1 MAGLDPVAREECIV
15 MVKIKILERVA
26 LATVVFLVG
35 GIGLVPDP
43 LHASPIQTA
52 DIVAIPAHLT
62 GSGNG
67 TLDLRMFTF
76 SGSEIKN
83 TAGSFNG
90 DNGNNTLPQGSG
102 ADTSSFAES
111 YVTTAGDLKAYYNLN
126 FPSGSIH
133 EIALFLDLNETG
145 GGAPNNTLAKLDV
158 ILNPT
163 SIQGNPNPIGDV
175 TSAQQAAINQVYT
188 GGTTIANLNPQPAA
202 NMPVTNQGAGF
213 ADYAI
218 FTGIDPF
225 GLNDSDVLLFNI
237 SMSLLSDGAE
247 EIFLSGDYAPSD
259 VPEPATMALLALG
272 GLALLRR
279 KRSGYGG

>member
-1 MAGLDPVAREECIV
+1 
-15 MVKIKILERVA
+15 MVKLLERVA
-26 LATVVFLVG
+26 LVTVVFLVG
-35 GIGLVPDP
+35 GLGPVPDP
-43 LHASPIQTA
+43 LHASVTPIPIQTA
-52 DIVAIPAHLT
+52 DIVAIPPHLT

-76 SGSEIKN
+76 SGSEIPN

-90 DNGNNTLPQGSG
+90 DNGNNTLPQGGG
-102 ADTSSFAES
+102 ADTSSFVES
-111 YVTTAGDLKAYYNLN
+111 YVTTAGELKAYYNLN
-126 FPSGSIH
+126 FPTVPIH
-133 EIALFLDLNETG
+133 EIVLFLDLNETG
-145 GGAPNNTLAKLDV
+145 GGEPNNTLAKLDI

-175 TSAQQAAINQVYT
+175 SSDAQAAINQVYT
-188 GGTTIANLNPQPAA
+188 GGTMIANLNPQPAA
-202 NMPVTNQGAGF
+202 NLPVNNQGAGF

-237 SMSLLSDGAE
+237 SMSLLNNGAE
-247 EIFLSGDYAPSD
+247 EIFLSGNYAPSD

-279 KRSGYGG
+279 KSGYGG

>member
-52 DIVAIPAHLT
+52 DIVAIPQHLT

-83 TAGSFNG
+83 KEGSFDG
-90 DNGNNTLPQGSG
+90 DNGNNTLPQGGG

-111 YVTTAGDLKAYYNLN
+111 YVTTAGELKAYYNLN
-126 FPSGSIH
+126 FPPGSIH
-133 EIALFLDLNETG
+133 EIVLFLDLNETG

-163 SIQGNPNPIGDV
+163 SIQGSPNPIGDV
-175 TSAQQAAINQVYT
+175 TSDAQAAINQVYT
-188 GGTTIANLNPQPAA
+188 GGTMIANLNPQPAA
-202 NMPVTNQGAGF
+202 NLPVN
-213 ADYAI
+213 
-218 FTGIDPF
+218 
-225 GLNDSDVLLFNI
+225 N
-237 SMSLLSDGAE
+237 
-247 EIFLSGDYAPSD
+247 
-259 VPEPATMALLALG
+259 
-272 GLALLRR
+272 
-279 KRSGYGG
+279 